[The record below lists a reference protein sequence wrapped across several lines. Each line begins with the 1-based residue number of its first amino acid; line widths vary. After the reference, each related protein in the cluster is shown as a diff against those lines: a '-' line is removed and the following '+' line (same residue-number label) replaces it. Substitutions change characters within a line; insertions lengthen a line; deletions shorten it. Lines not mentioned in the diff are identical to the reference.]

1 MEHEIEQKEEIALI
15 FTQVFDP
22 EEVATL
28 INYMGMGRSYAY
40 IAYQHLCMIQR
51 ALSNGDQLQAEEVA
65 DDLMKAVAEFFM
77 AHGIVGSNDGTDIG
91 DEEYVE
97 GGDEAQVIELS
108 ISDIA
113 LIIMVLILAIALFT
127 RMGQ

>member
-51 ALSNGDQLQAEEVA
+51 ALSDGDQLQAEEVA

-77 AHGIVGSNDGTDIG
+77 AHGIVGSKESASIG

-97 GGDEAQVIELS
+97 GEDEAQVIELS

>member
-1 MEHEIEQKEEIALI
+1 MEREIEQKEEIALI

-28 INYMGMGRSYAY
+28 INYMGMGRSYSY

-51 ALSNGDQLQAEEVA
+51 ALSDGDQLQAEEVA

-77 AHGIVGSNDGTDIG
+77 AHGLVGSNDGMDIG
-91 DEEYVE
+91 NEEYAE
-97 GGDEAQVIELS
+97 GEDEAQAIELS

-113 LIIMVLILAIALFT
+113 LIIMVLILATTLLV
-127 RMGQ
+127 RSVQ

>member
-15 FTQVFDP
+15 FTQVFEP

-28 INYMGMGRSYAY
+28 INYMGMGRAYSYV
-40 IAYQHLCMIQR
+40 AYQHLCMIQR
-51 ALSNGDQLQAEEVA
+51 ALSDGDQLKAKEVA

-77 AHGIVGSNDGTDIG
+77 AHGLVDSNEDGAFHLEDMEQG
-91 DEEYVE
+91 EEEVST
-97 GGDEAQVIELS
+97 IELS

-113 LIIMVLILAIALFT
+113 LILMVLVLAIALFT
-127 RMGQ
+127 RIGQ

>member
-51 ALSNGDQLQAEEVA
+51 ALSDGDQLQAEELA

-77 AHGIVGSNDGTDIG
+77 AHGLVGSSEGMDIV

-97 GGDEAQVIELS
+97 DEGETRTIELS

-113 LIIMVLILAIALFT
+113 LILMVLILAIALLV
-127 RMGQ
+127 RSVQ